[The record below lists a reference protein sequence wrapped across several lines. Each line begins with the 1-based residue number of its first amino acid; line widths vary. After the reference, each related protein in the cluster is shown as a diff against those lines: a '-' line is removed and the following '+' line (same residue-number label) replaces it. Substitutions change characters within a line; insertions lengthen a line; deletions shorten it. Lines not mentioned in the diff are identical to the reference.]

1 MSGHQHSFVLLFLVI
16 HKLCPAVSLSLLS
29 NQQIPALPALN
40 ILMHKTP
47 SGIAHPFSGLL
58 KLSYTSGSDLRKD
71 FIKNILR
78 KYEQIPSSW
87 LEISSTDAMFSTVK
101 AGCVSP
107 SLFSVPS
114 VPPLLLLHSS
124 VYYCCAVHLLE
135 NVSGLSMFESP
146 RLLSDNTCPTS

>member
-40 ILMHKTP
+40 ILMHRTP
-47 SGIAHPFSGLL
+47 SGIAHLFSGPV

-87 LEISSTDAMFSTVK
+87 LEISSTDSMFSTVK

-114 VPPLLLLHSS
+114 ICPSLASSPFLHILLL
-124 VYYCCAVHLLE
+124 CCAFARERVWF
-135 NVSGLSMFESP
+135 VYVWKP
-146 RLLSDNTCPTS
+146 QAA